1 MKNKLSIYLLLV
13 SLIPVIIVFFD
24 LSLLS
29 ICISLVSIICAII
42 FCRKDTRLVI
52 VISFISISCILTNLI
67 YLYNDYKYN
76 YDVYSNTNLLDGT
89 WRRINY
95 SYKIMFL
102 NDNSYKIYTDLDNED
117 NYCFGSYKYSYGGT
131 SENGNVIKYDKNYL
145 YYDLVL
151 ENEYC
156 VNNGIKGNDNYETN
170 YIFGVKKNSKKNSIK
185 EIMFIDKDSKEV
197 FLVRRD

>member
-1 MKNKLSIYLLLV
+1 MKNKLGIYLLLV

-52 VISFISISCILTNLI
+52 VISCISISCVLTNLI

-76 YDVYSNTNLLDGT
+76 YDVYSSTNLLDGT

-95 SYKIMFL
+95 QYKIMFL
-102 NDNSYKIYTDLDNED
+102 NDNSYKIYIDLDNED

-131 SENGNVIKYDKNYL
+131 NENGNVIKYDKNYL

-156 VNNGIKGNDNYETN
+156 VNNEIKENDNYEKN

-185 EIMFIDKDSKEV
+185 EIMFIDKNSKEV
-197 FLVRRD
+197 FLVRKD